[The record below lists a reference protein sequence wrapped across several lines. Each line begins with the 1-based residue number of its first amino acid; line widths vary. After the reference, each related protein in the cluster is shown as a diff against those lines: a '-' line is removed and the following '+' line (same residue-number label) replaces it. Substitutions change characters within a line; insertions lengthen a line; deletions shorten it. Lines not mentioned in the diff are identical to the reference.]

1 MMSAKEYAEVLKSVL
16 KMQIKYI
23 TDHLDYEGNRYLE
36 GQEIGLRIAL
46 QKIKESEFL
55 FEGDNNEE
63 N

>member
-1 MMSAKEYAEVLKSVL
+1 MSAKEYAEVLKSVL
-16 KMQIKYI
+16 KVQIKYI
-23 TDHLDYEGNRYLE
+23 TDHPDYERSSYLE

-55 FEGDNNEE
+55 FEGE

>member
-16 KMQIKYI
+16 KVQIKYI
-23 TDHLDYEGNRYLE
+23 TDDPNYDEGNRYLE

-55 FEGDNNEE
+55 FEG
-63 N
+63 

>member
-1 MMSAKEYAEVLKSVL
+1 MISAKEYAEVLKSVI
-16 KMQIKYI
+16 KMQIHYI
-23 TDHLDYEGNRYLE
+23 VNDDNYESNRYLE

-55 FEGDNNEE
+55 FEE